1 MSWRHTEALTT
12 ARQAADDPRTI
23 EGVAL
28 PYGIVSGQVDLDGRG
43 NIGQEVHYPGAA
55 RSSVEHWMGRQDGA
69 KMPFRPRHGERPVG
83 TVQVL
88 EDAPDGVHFRARIMP
103 SPAGDAY
110 LAELAEGINGISVE
124 FGPGSVRDSRMR
136 DGTVV
141 HRDIKLHAIAGSDI
155 PAFDGARVALR
166 DMQEGTDQVLDG
178 VNVEINVEVNADD
191 DEDEP
196 CAACAHMPDCACTTC
211 DCALPVHDAAATEP
225 TPPPSGGAL
234 DANVKE
240 RNAVSGPTPTPD
252 PTPDPEPTPGVTPP
266 VPGAIVIPPG
276 TMTAPAAPA
285 PVPATP
291 AQRDMLVQAR
301 ESTDP
306 VVRDAAE
313 RLGVL
318 LQMQG
323 HTPIR
328 ITAQPS
334 TYSRDSGNSFLR
346 DLQAARQG
354 NSAAMDRQARHQA
367 HLTDIAV
374 NIERAGDLL
383 QSEIP
388 GALPNDYLPGLL
400 TPRILKGRPMGS
412 FFARIP
418 IADSRPRIFAKV
430 TTSSSVAVQSAEG
443 AALTATDIATT
454 AVTATPLMYGT
465 YIDVSRQVI
474 DSADP
479 GAEGMV
485 MQDLQEAYAQASE
498 TVIKTAVEAGAS
510 ASGTAI
516 TAATPYAGVLGNV
529 IKYYATRFKPAQGAF
544 IPSALYSVLLAQ
556 GDTTGRP
563 FLPMIGS
570 MNSDGTV
577 AEGGIQANV
586 LGAATKLS
594 YASTA
599 NVCVFAVPT
608 DYVIYESSIASF
620 SYDQVV
626 GPQAVR
632 IGLWAYLVV
641 GTRLGGLS
649 VTAA

>member
-1 MSWRHTEALTT
+1 MARHTDVLTT
-12 ARQAADDPRTI
+12 VRQLADDPRTI
-23 EGVAL
+23 EGIAL
-28 PYGIVSGQVDLDGRG
+28 PYRVVSGLVDLDGRG
-43 NIGQEVHYPGAA
+43 MIGREVHYPQAA
-55 RSSVEHWMGRQDGA
+55 LNSVTKWMGRQDGA
-69 KMPFRPRHGERPVG
+69 KMPFRPRHGERPIG

-88 EDAPDGVHFRARIMP
+88 EDTPDGVRFRARIRE
-103 SPAGDAY
+103 SPRGDEY
-110 LAELAEGINGISVE
+110 LAEVADGINGVSVE
-124 FGPGSVRDSRMR
+124 LGPDSVPTTRMR
-136 DGTVV
+136 DGTVI
-141 HRDIKLHAIAGSDI
+141 HRDITLLAIAGSDA
-155 PAFDGARVALR
+155 PGYDGARIALR
-166 DMQEGTDQVLDG
+166 DLESAPETAPIGEVTVSDTPETPAEEPVL
-178 VNVEINVEVNADD
+178 A
-191 DEDEP
+191 
-196 CAACAHMPDCACTTC
+196 
-211 DCALPVHDAAATEP
+211 
-225 TPPPSGGAL
+225 
-234 DANVKE
+234 
-240 RNAVSGPTPTPD
+240 
-252 PTPDPEPTPGVTPP
+252 VTPP
-266 VPGAIVIPPG
+266 VPDAIVIPPG
-276 TMTAPAAPA
+276 ATSAPPA
-285 PVPATP
+285 PPLVPAT
-291 AQRDMLVQAR
+291 AAERDLVVQAH
-301 ESTDP
+301 ESADP
-306 VVRDAAE
+306 VVRDLIE

-318 LQMQG
+318 VQMG
-323 HTPIR
+323 GSAAPIR
-328 ITAQPS
+328 IDAQPS
-334 TYSRDSGNSFLR
+334 VYGRNTGHSFIR
-346 DLQAARQG
+346 DLAAVRRG
-354 NSAAMDRQARHQA
+354 DGEAMERQARHQA

-374 NIERAGDLL
+374 KIERAGDLL

-418 IADSRPRIFAKV
+418 ISDSRPRIFAKV

-465 YIDVSRQVI
+465 YIDVSRQVL

-479 GAEGMV
+479 GAEQMV

-498 TVIKTAVEAGAS
+498 TVIKTAVEAGAT

-529 IKYYATRFKPAQGAF
+529 VKYYATRFKPAEGAF
-544 IPSALYSVLLAQ
+544 IPSALYAVLLAQ
-556 GDTTGRP
+556 GDSTGRP

-577 AEGGIQANV
+577 ERGGIQADV

-594 YASTA
+594 YASTT
-599 NVCVFAVPT
+599 NVCVFSVPT
-608 DYVIYESSIASF
+608 DYVIYESSVASF
-620 SYDQVV
+620 SYDQPV

>member
-1 MSWRHTEALTT
+1 MATPDAMCLLCNHSSGCDCADCTCANHPVDANMPAARDVDFRRFRHTEAMTSV
-12 ARQAADDPRTI
+12 RQSVDDPRII
-23 EGVAL
+23 EGIAL
-28 PYGIVSGQVDLDGRG
+28 PYGVLSGQVDLDGRG
-43 NIGQEVHYPGAA
+43 DIGQEVHYPHAA
-55 RSSVEHWMGRQDGA
+55 RSSVAYWMGRQDGA

-83 TVQVL
+83 TVQLL
-88 EDAPDGVHFRARIMP
+88 EDTPDGVAFRARIRATP
-103 SPAGDAY
+103 EGDAY
-110 LAELAEGINGISVE
+110 LADVADGINGVSVE
-124 FGPGSVRDSRMR
+124 FGPGSVRSSRMR
-136 DGTVV
+136 NGTVV

-166 DMQEGTDQVLDG
+166 DMETDAPPI
-178 VNVEINVEVNADD
+178 E
-191 DEDEP
+191 
-196 CAACAHMPDCACTTC
+196 AAP
-211 DCALPVHDAAATEP
+211 TEP
-225 TPPPSGGAL
+225 EG
-234 DANVKE
+234 
-240 RNAVSGPTPTPD
+240 D
-252 PTPDPEPTPGVTPP
+252 PTVSETLKPTATPEPEPEPTPEVTPP

-276 TMTAPAAPA
+276 ATTAPPAPA

-301 ESTDP
+301 ESTDLSI
-306 VVRDAAE
+306 RDAAE

-323 HTPIR
+323 HAPIR

-529 IKYYATRFKPAQGAF
+529 VKYYATRFKPAQGAF
-544 IPSALYSVLLAQ
+544 IPSALYAVLLAQ
-556 GDTTGRP
+556 GDSTGRP
-563 FLPMIGS
+563 FLPMTGS
-570 MNSDGTV
+570 MNSDGSV
-577 AEGGIQANV
+577 QPGAIQADV
-586 LGAATKLS
+586 LGAATRLS

-608 DYVIYESSIASF
+608 DYVIYESSIATF